1 MKKFI
6 WTSTLFFIAFSSL
19 QAQDKSSDLKTL
31 LGLMQQEKM
40 IDQMMSNMSSVMK
53 QQAQSQITGEEAEQ
67 KLENYIQFM
76 TEELKALTL
85 QLVTEDLPSIY
96 DKHFSHQE
104 IKDLI
109 AFYQSSTGQ
118 KMIEKTPEISKDLL
132 GIMMNKYLP
141 DFQQKLMQKM
151 QELK

>member
-1 MKKFI
+1 
-6 WTSTLFFIAFSSL
+6 
-19 QAQDKSSDLKTL
+19 
-31 LGLMQQEKM
+31 MQQEKM

-85 QLVTEDLPSIY
+85 QLVAEDLPSIY
-96 DKHFSHQE
+96 DKYFTHQE